1 MKKTN
6 ALFTLGLL
14 VLFVLFACAPP
25 TTGTKDGITINVTKP
40 ASDKWKYAISTAGS
54 SNITKVVFTLTVSG
68 CEATSI
74 PVGWKKGPVN
84 GGIQVESAAGAGS
97 LNVTI
102 TCDAKDGPN
111 YVDVHDLG
119 GVAITVGP
127 ISGPT

>member
-25 TTGTKDGITINVTKP
+25 TTGTKGVITINVTKP
-40 ASDKWKYAISTAGS
+40 APDEWKYAISTSGP
-54 SNITKVVFTLTVSG
+54 SNITKVVFTLTVSA
-68 CEATSI
+68 CKVTSI
-74 PVGWKKGPVN
+74 PVGWKKGPVK
-84 GGIQVESAAGAGS
+84 GGIQVESAAGAIS
-97 LNVTI
+97 LNITI
-102 TCDAKDGPN
+102 TCDANDGPN
-111 YVDVHDLG
+111 YIDVHDLA